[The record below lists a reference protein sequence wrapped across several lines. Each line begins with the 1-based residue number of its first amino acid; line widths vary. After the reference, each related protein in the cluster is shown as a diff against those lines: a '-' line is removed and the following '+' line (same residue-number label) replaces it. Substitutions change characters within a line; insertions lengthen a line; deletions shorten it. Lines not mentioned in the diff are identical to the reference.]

1 MKKIT
6 KNLMLFIAFVC
17 VSVILSGCFATYE
30 TRKGVML
37 GDLRAESNNVLLR
50 VETCENC
57 NFSSPETPEG
67 YSHVIVK
74 FSVTNNSN
82 VDLPLNIDENFTAKN
97 EGVTI
102 TEAEGISKK
111 YRLDSIASIP
121 KNSTK
126 EFEVGYL
133 LPIDWFQI
141 EVKYTPNSD
150 TTLNVVVAVHQM
162 DIVVQSNDMA
172 PTFSA
177 GDTIRIRIN
186 NTHETLFEE
195 GTIILFYDSNSNIRI
210 SRVVDMDSD
219 DHNFYYI
226 TKADANALNDTDLV
240 YAEDIFAYIIDK

>member
-162 DIVVQSNDMA
+162 DIVVQSNDME

-210 SRVVDMDSD
+210 SRVVDMDFGD
-219 DHNFYYI
+219 QHFYYI
-226 TKADANALNDTDLV
+226 TKADANSFNDANRVCD
-240 YAEDIFAYIIDK
+240 EDIFGYIIGE